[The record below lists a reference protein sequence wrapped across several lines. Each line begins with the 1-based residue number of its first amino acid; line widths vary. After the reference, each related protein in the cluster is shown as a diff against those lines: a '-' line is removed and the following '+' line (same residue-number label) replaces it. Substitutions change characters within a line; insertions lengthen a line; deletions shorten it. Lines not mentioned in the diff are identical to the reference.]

1 MAMLNREKKKMLY
14 NLGDCFYWLNVLHKG
29 ASYCKG
35 EHQLLPSVR
44 WSNKLSELVLL
55 VELFHWSEEHFFNQ
69 VQFHKVKSWTKMMF
83 TYHIYFVN
91 KVSEMAGEHTSPV
104 IVTLKLYLDLLS
116 GSCSEVSQSCTP
128 YLSESQP
135 YLTYEHGV
143 PCIEATE
150 QEAGLHF
157 SAFLCAIF
165 YYVIQRLVY
174 YISHAGTEK
183 FFQMPTIHNLRKI
196 QGYRSLRFSMKIM
209 FPYRIPFKEKTCQKS
224 AWLVLYSCFFH
235 K

>member
-1 MAMLNREKKKMLY
+1 M
-14 NLGDCFYWLNVLHKG
+14 
-29 ASYCKG
+29 
-35 EHQLLPSVR
+35 
-44 WSNKLSELVLL
+44 
-55 VELFHWSEEHFFNQ
+55 
-69 VQFHKVKSWTKMMF
+69 QFHKVKSWTQKMC
-83 TYHIYFVN
+83 TDHIYFVN
-91 KVSEMAGEHTSPV
+91 KVWEMAGEQTSPGV
-104 IVTLKLYLDLLS
+104 VTLKLCLDLLS

-128 YLSESQP
+128 NLSESQP
-135 YLTYEHGV
+135 CLAYEHGV

-165 YYVIQRLVY
+165 YYAIQRSVY

-183 FFQMPTIHNLRKI
+183 FSQMPTIHNLRKT
-196 QGYRSLRFSMKIM
+196 QGYESLLFSAKTM
-209 FPYRIPFKEKTCQKS
+209 FPQWRPFKDETSHKS